1 MKKIIILFISCLF
14 VYSCSYKKVNNS
26 QNQKFYIKNINIDG
40 NKKIGYYLKNEIAL
54 MSSVKGT
61 TKINVNLDVEK
72 EKKVRI
78 KNIKGKNTK
87 YTVLLKV
94 KVLTTNLNTK
104 KQITRFYER
113 SETYDAANNHS
124 ETINNEN
131 SSVKNLAGRISEDI
145 INDLSLSLKN

>member
-1 MKKIIILFISCLF
+1 MKKIIILFIACLF
-14 VYSCSYKKVNNS
+14 IYSCGYKKVNNS
-26 QNQKFYIKNINIDG
+26 QKQNFYIKNINIDG
-40 NKKIGYYLKNEIAL
+40 NKKIGYFLKNEIASI
-54 MSSVKGT
+54 SSLNGS
-61 TKINVNLDVEK
+61 TKIDVNLDVEK

-78 KNIKGKNTK
+78 KNTKGKNTK
-87 YTVLLKV
+87 YTVSLKV
-94 KVLTTNLNTK
+94 KVLITNLDTK
-104 KQITRFYER
+104 KQITRFYEK